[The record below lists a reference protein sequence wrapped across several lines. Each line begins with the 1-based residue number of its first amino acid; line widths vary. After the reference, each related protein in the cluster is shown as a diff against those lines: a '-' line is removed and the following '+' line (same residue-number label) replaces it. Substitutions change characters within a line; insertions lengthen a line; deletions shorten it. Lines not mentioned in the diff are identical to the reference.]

1 VDDTKLLEKF
11 ILKEISDN
19 MATVINSK
27 HGLTLLS
34 ALIVPDEKNKNDLDV
49 VYGITLKN
57 TQRYPFYISKK
68 DVP

>member
-1 VDDTKLLEKF
+1 MDDTKLLEKF
-11 ILKEISDN
+11 ILKEMSDN

-57 TQRYPFYISKK
+57 TQRYPF
-68 DVP
+68 